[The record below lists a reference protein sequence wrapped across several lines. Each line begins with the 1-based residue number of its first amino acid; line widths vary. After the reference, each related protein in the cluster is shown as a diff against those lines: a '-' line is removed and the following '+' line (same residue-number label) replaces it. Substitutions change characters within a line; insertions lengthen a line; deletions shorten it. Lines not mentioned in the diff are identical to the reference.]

1 MDNPVEHKSER
12 LYDRWDIHQRIQH
25 WFMVLSF
32 TLLTVTGLMMHFAY
46 TGWVQKA
53 AQIFGSFENLFL
65 VHLTAAV
72 LMMIN
77 AFYHLIYLIVLAFQG
92 KLRGSM
98 LPRIQDAKDIIA
110 NLRLFL
116 GFAKEGPRFSKYSYK
131 EKVDYLAEYWGTP
144 VMIVT
149 GLILWFPHVAAN
161 IFPRQVIDSAH
172 VIHQGE
178 ALLAIL
184 VIFIWH
190 IYSVHFTPGF
200 FPMNQ
205 VWLTGRLSREVM
217 EEEYPLEL
225 ARLEEEEKD
234 HER

>member
-1 MDNPVEHKSER
+1 MDNLTENKSER
-12 LYDRWDIHQRIQH
+12 YFDRWDIHQRVQH
-25 WFMVLSF
+25 WLMVLSF
-32 TLLTVTGLMMHFAY
+32 TLLATTGLIMHFAY
-46 TGWVQKA
+46 TGWVQKV

-65 VHLTAAV
+65 VHLSAAV

-77 AFYHLIYLIVLAFQG
+77 GLYHLIYLIVLAFQG

-98 LPRIQDAKDIIA
+98 LPQIQDAKDIIA
-110 NLRLFL
+110 SFRLFL
-116 GFAKEGPRFSKYSYK
+116 GFSKEGPRFAKYSYK

-149 GLILWFPHVAAN
+149 GLMLWFPHVAAN
-161 IFPRQVIDSAH
+161 IFPRWVIDSAH

-190 IYSVHFTPGF
+190 IYSVHFTPYF
-200 FPMNQ
+200 FPMNG
-205 VWLTGRLSREVM
+205 VWLTGRISHTVM
-217 EEEYPLEL
+217 EDEYPLEL
-225 ARLEEEEKD
+225 ARLEEEEKA